1 MKNVVGLASAMRLV
15 ESACENG
22 EITII
27 GQGGM
32 PTPVGLLDKCV
43 KFINKQYGV
52 DVLSLLMETALRK
65 ECGDLCCDCCC
76 DDDDDEDEDTIEFD
90 VSGVEKYLSEKL
102 PELMPYLDDDYIR
115 TVISLIEDYCDEHNA
130 DDTVG
135 TLCHDTIIGDITEIL
150 ADELTEISW
159 QTCNDVAKVLGEY
172 IGDHYVLM

>member
-1 MKNVVGLASAMRLV
+1 MKNVVGLANAMRLV

-27 GQGGM
+27 GQGG
-32 PTPVGLLDKCV
+32 TPSPVELLDKCV

-52 DVLSLLMETALRK
+52 DVLALLMETALRK
-65 ECGDLCCDCCC
+65 DCGDLCCDCCC
-76 DDDDDEDEDTIEFD
+76 DDDDDEYEDIIEFD
-90 VSGVEKYLSEKL
+90 VSGVVKYLSEKL
-102 PELMPYLDDDYIR
+102 PELMPYLDDECVR
-115 TVISLIEDYCDEHNA
+115 TVINIVEDYCDEHNA

-135 TLCHDTIIGDITEIL
+135 TLNHNTIIGDLTDIL
-150 ADELTEISW
+150 ADELNEISW